1 MSWSS
6 PTGQGGVV
14 EAVVPAVPVPVG
26 VVVVG
31 VVLVVGVVVV
41 GGVLVVGVVGVGGV
55 LVVGVVVVGVVVVVS
70 VVPPGVRLDDP
81 PPLVPVPGAVVV
93 SADEPKMPCFRAR
106 PCTAGWGGRAAQGGG
121 SM

>member
-41 GGVLVVGVVGVGGV
+41 GAV